1 MLLPSIFCFY
11 GNSAKATEEY
21 ELARKKIATFI
32 NASDSSEIVFTRNA
46 TEAIN
51 LVAYSWG
58 LQNLK
63 ADDEVHFLI
72 SMDFISLYLYETLV
86 TSFFIIF
93 LNEEC
98 NVSLLFLSL

>member
-1 MLLPSIFCFY
+1 M
-11 GNSAKATEEY
+11 
-21 ELARKKIATFI
+21 ARKKIASFI

-63 ADDEVHFLI
+63 PGDEVHFLI
-72 SMDFISLYLYETLV
+72 SMDFKLPKFENLHAYLNLLGIT
-86 TSFFIIF
+86 FI
-93 LNEEC
+93 NEEC
-98 NVSLLFLSL
+98 NFSSLFLSV